1 MESNLVGLVFRQH
14 FEGWIYAGIFS
25 AIQSNDLKLSF
36 HVSQQVEDLPGS
48 VLLLGGCQ
56 RQTK

>member
-1 MESNLVGLVFRQH
+1 MQVF
-14 FEGWIYAGIFS
+14 FS

-48 VLLLGGCQ
+48 VLLLGCASV
-56 RQTK
+56 RQSESYISYI